1 LVAKGFK
8 QRYTNDYDDTF
19 SLVVKFVTIHL
30 VLSIVV
36 SQGWNLSQLDMQ
48 NAFLHGVLEEDVY
61 MRQPLGFE
69 DPSMPHYH
77 CKLDKVL
84 YGLKQGLWA

>member
-1 LVAKGFK
+1 MVAKGFK

-48 NAFLHGVLEEDVY
+48 NAFLHGVMEKEVY
-61 MRQPLGFE
+61 MKQPPG
-69 DPSMPHYH
+69 Y
-77 CKLDKVL
+77 
-84 YGLKQGLWA
+84 